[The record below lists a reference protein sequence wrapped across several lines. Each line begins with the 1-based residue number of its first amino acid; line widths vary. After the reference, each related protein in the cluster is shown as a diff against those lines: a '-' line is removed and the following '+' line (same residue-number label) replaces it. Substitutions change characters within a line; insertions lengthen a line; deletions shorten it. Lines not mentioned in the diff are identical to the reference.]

1 MNTNFKSTSKSC
13 LQSYILPSLTGRGSL
28 LESVALHWGRVCFFL
43 LSLLLFA
50 ACSSDNDEQVQQ
62 PQPEKSFPLTIEVT
76 ENPMTGD
83 GENSSNRAAIT
94 DNSSLAS
101 FKMDYTYGTSSCS
114 ESSIPAAKNSEGKWT
129 SSGTW
134 PSSTVDPGTTE
145 VTWHAYTDG
154 TFNYNSGTPY
164 INFSVDELASGQTD
178 VLVATATDTWANCNG
193 NLSFTFDHACSAVRF
208 YVKKSTNLVKPS
220 ANPSDPPTP
229 YTLNISSI
237 KLCNVVKRGKYY
249 FGTSFDTSTWEL
261 VDERT
266 EWTLTSD
273 PLNDLGS
280 ESYVNL
286 NAADDYLFMIPQALT
301 AWDTTTDIASVT
313 TQSYLEIE
321 CNVYQGSTKVFPT
334 TSATYGTAYIPFGTA
349 NEKPFLKGKKHEVK
363 INIGKNSLYSGPGTK
378 IIP

>member
-1 MNTNFKSTSKSC
+1 
-13 LQSYILPSLTGRGSL
+13 
-28 LESVALHWGRVCFFL
+28 
-43 LSLLLFA
+43 
-50 ACSSDNDEQVQQ
+50 
-62 PQPEKSFPLTIEVT
+62 
-76 ENPMTGD
+76 MTGD
-83 GENSSNRAAIT
+83 GENSSNRAAIIN
-94 DNSSLAS
+94 NSSLAS

-114 ESSIPAAKNSEGKWT
+114 ESSIPATKNSEGKWN

-134 PSSTVDPGTTE
+134 PSTAVETPTIE
-145 VTWHAYTDG
+145 VTWHAYTGG

-208 YVKKSTNLVKPS
+208 LVKKSSNLV
-220 ANPSDPPTP
+220 TP
-229 YTLNISSI
+229 KSYTVNISSI
-237 KLCNVVKRGKYY
+237 KLCNVVKQGKYY
-249 FGTSFDTSTWEL
+249 FGTKTWEL
-261 VDERT
+261 VDTRT
-266 EWTLTSD
+266 EWTLTSGSLD
-273 PLNDLGS
+273 DLSS

-301 AWDTTTDIASVT
+301 AWDTTTEIASAT

-349 NEKPFLKGKKHEVK
+349 DGKPFLKGKKHEVK
-363 INIGKNSLYSGPGTK
+363 INIGKNSLYSGPGIK
-378 IIP
+378 IIPAS

>member
-13 LQSYILPSLTGRGSL
+13 LQSYILPSLTGRGSF

-62 PQPEKSFPLTIEVT
+62 PQPEKSYPLTIEVT

-114 ESSIPAAKNSEGKWT
+114 ESSIPAIKNSEGKWT

-164 INFSVDELASGQTD
+164 INFSVDELATGQKD
-178 VLVATATDTWANCNG
+178 VLVATATDTWANCSG
-193 NLSFTFDHACSAVRF
+193 NLSFTFNHACSAVRF
-208 YVKKSTNLVKPS
+208 LVKKSSNLVT
-220 ANPSDPPTP
+220 PTP
-229 YTLNISSI
+229 YKVNISSI
-237 KLCNVVKRGKYY
+237 KLCNVVKQGKYY
-249 FGTSFDTSTWEL
+249 YGTKTWEL
-261 VDERT
+261 VDTRT

-273 PLNDLGS
+273 PLIDLGS

-286 NAADDYLFMIPQALT
+286 NAADDYLFMIPQELR
-301 AWDTTTDIASVT
+301 AWDTTTEIASVT

-321 CNVYQGSTKVFPT
+321 CNVYQGDTKVFPT

-363 INIGKNSLYSGPGTK
+363 INIGKNSLYSGLGTK

>member
-13 LQSYILPSLTGRGSL
+13 LQSYILPSLTGLRATLLPLGGRRG
-28 LESVALHWGRVCFFL
+28 WGRVCFFL

-62 PQPEKSFPLTIEVT
+62 PQPEKSYPLTIEVT

-83 GENSSNRAAIT
+83 GEKSSNRAAIT

-114 ESSIPAAKNSEGKWT
+114 ESSFTASKDTEGKWT
-129 SSGTW
+129 STATW
-134 PSSTVDPGTTE
+134 PSSAVSPGTTE

-154 TFNYNSGTPY
+154 AFNYNNGTPY
-164 INFSVDELASGQTD
+164 INFSVDELATGQKD
-178 VLVATATDTWANCNG
+178 VLVATAIETYNNTYDSNTETCKF
-193 NLSFTFDHACSAVRF
+193 SYTFNHACSAVRF
-208 YVKKSTNLVKPS
+208 LVKKSSNLVT
-220 ANPSDPPTP
+220 PTP
-229 YTLNISSI
+229 YTVNISSI
-237 KLCNVVKRGKYY
+237 KLCNVVKQGKYY
-249 FGTSFDTSTWEL
+249 FGTSTWEL
-261 VDERT
+261 ADTRT

-273 PLNDLGS
+273 PLINLGS

-301 AWDTTTDIASVT
+301 AWDTTTDIASAI

-378 IIP
+378 IIPAS